1 MHPIR
6 RVANGCGRASPSEEL
21 LVPSNS
27 MRVSLVTIPT
37 DDRAFAAICERLLE
51 DREPKGATALQAR
64 LRSVFPRA
72 VVRARELT
80 GVQPALY
87 VYRDGSWSSE
97 LHGLW
102 WDTPDL
108 PRLAVSAE
116 GWLIEGNAT
125 ALGLLG
131 VDPGD
136 VGSRHFTDFVAPGTL
151 ADIQTIL
158 DVIEKGNDLTATV
171 LLRPSSGYVIAVD
184 MHAWRQED
192 RIVAVLRLADDIEP
206 GAPVVATEHPPL
218 RCRPD
223 TDSAFRGYAER
234 SLSRMSEPTPDGL
247 AMRLRRLYPR
257 ADVTVADDHWLATR
271 DADAAGDGDARWW
284 DDDALARVRY
294 DAQAL
299 ILEANDAATA
309 LLGREMVGHYW
320 QEFVIPG
327 SAEQVSAMLSIL
339 AELGRAESRFRM
351 PRADGSLVEFDS
363 YTEVDGE
370 TFITIMRPRH

>member
-1 MHPIR
+1 
-6 RVANGCGRASPSEEL
+6 
-21 LVPSNS
+21 
-27 MRVSLVTIPT
+27 VTIPT
-37 DDRAFAAICERLLE
+37 EDKAFAEICERLLE
-51 DREPKGATALQAR
+51 DRNPKGAAALQAR
-64 LRSVFPRA
+64 LRTVFPRA
-72 VVRARELT
+72 VVRARELI
-80 GVQPALY
+80 GVHPALY
-87 VYRDGSWSSE
+87 VYRDGSWRSE

-108 PRLAVSAE
+108 PRLSLTRE
-116 GWLIEGNAT
+116 GWLIDGNAT

-131 VDPGD
+131 VHPGEA
-136 VGSRHFTDFVAPGTL
+136 GSRHFTDFVAPGTL

-184 MHAWRQED
+184 LHAWREADQ
-192 RIVAVLRLADDIEP
+192 IVAVLRLADDVDP
-206 GAPVVATEHPPL
+206 GVAAVAADHPAL
-218 RCRPD
+218 DCRPD
-223 TDSAFRGYAER
+223 TDAAFRAYAER
-234 SLSRMSEPTPDGL
+234 SLAQMSEPTADGL

-257 ADVTVADDHWLATR
+257 ADVSVTDDHWLANR
-271 DADAAGDGDARWW
+271 DPDVAGDGESRWW
-284 DDDALARVRY
+284 DEPTLARVRY

-299 ILEANDAATA
+299 ILEANDAAGA
-309 LLGREMVGHYW
+309 LLGHGLVGHYW

-370 TFITIMRPRH
+370 TFVTIMRPGA